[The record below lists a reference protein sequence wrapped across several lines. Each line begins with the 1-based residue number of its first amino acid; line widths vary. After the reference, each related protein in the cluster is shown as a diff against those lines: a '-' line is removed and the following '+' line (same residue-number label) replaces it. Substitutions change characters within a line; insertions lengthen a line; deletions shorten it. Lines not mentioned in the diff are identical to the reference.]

1 MARKFI
7 NRSSNRELKH
17 RQIRQ
22 KIQGSK
28 EVPRVCVFKSLTA
41 FYVQAVDDEAAH
53 TLASTSTRRESLKN
67 TVTEITKLG
76 EIFAQKLRKIG
87 IARIVF
93 DRGGYVFHGKIAA
106 FARSLREGGIKF

>member
-7 NRSSNRELKH
+7 NRSSNRVLKH
-17 RQIRQ
+17 KQIRQ
-22 KIQGSK
+22 KINGSK

-53 TLASTSTRRESLKN
+53 TLASASTRRESLKN
-67 TVTEITKLG
+67 TVEEVGKLG
-76 EIFAQKLRKIG
+76 EIFAKRLKNIG
-87 IARIVF
+87 VGRIVF

-106 FARSLREGGIKF
+106 FAQSLRAAGIKF